1 MKTCEE
7 YVLNELEAIK
17 KENEKLK
24 TKIQELEDL
33 KKYEYLFTKLVALT
47 DLEVK
52 DLGGNLKGIHGC
64 SFNLYND
71 DNKEMFEALEKY
83 AKYEEQ

>member
-7 YVLNELEAIK
+7 YVLNE
-17 KENEKLK
+17 
-24 TKIQELEDL
+24 
-33 KKYEYLFTKLVALT
+33 
-47 DLEVK
+47 
-52 DLGGNLKGIHGC
+52 LKGIHGC

-71 DNKEMFEALEKY
+71 DNKEMFEALEEY